1 CLASYLFFFS
11 SRRRHTRSK
20 RDWSSDVCS
29 SDLIEHYAKF
39 FTEEGRSAV
48 IACTASNVE
57 ARDAVESL
65 LVALATADKENND
78 LLVPMNAPY
87 RPGPRKPRAVSIE
100 NSNMTVAIERVETQ
114 EQVDYVL
121 ESQPWR
127 LSRSFQRVTF
137 LVIEPDKT
145 TFLPTNAI
153 ADIVRFG

>member
-1 CLASYLFFFS
+1 M
-11 SRRRHTRSK
+11 
-20 RDWSSDVCS
+20 
-29 SDLIEHYAKF
+29 
-39 FTEEGRSAV
+39 
-48 IACTASNVE
+48 
-57 ARDAVESL
+57 ESL

-87 RPGPRKPRAVSIE
+87 RPGPRKSRAVSIE

-137 LVIEPDKT
+137 LVIEPDKIK
-145 TFLPTNAI
+145 FLPKNAI

>member
-87 RPGPRKPRAVSIE
+87 IPGPRDRKSTRLNSSHVSI
-100 NSNMTVAIERVETQ
+100 
-114 EQVDYVL
+114 
-121 ESQPWR
+121 
-127 LSRSFQRVTF
+127 
-137 LVIEPDKT
+137 
-145 TFLPTNAI
+145 
-153 ADIVRFG
+153 